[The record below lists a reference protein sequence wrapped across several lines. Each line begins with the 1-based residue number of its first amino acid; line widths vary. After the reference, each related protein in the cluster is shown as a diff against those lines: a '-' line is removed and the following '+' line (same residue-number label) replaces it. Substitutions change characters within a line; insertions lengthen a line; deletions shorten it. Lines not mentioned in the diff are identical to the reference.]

1 MAALIRGYE
10 DTMRIELVLALLAVG
25 AAAAL
30 QGCVPAVVGAGA
42 TAGVAVAQERSVGSA
57 IDDAT
62 IELNVN
68 SALLQK
74 SETLFRQVGVE
85 SVEGRVL
92 LTGLVLTP
100 EDRVEAGR
108 LAWTVNGVKEVL
120 NEVEVTDKSNLVD
133 YAKDVWITT
142 QLRGKLLGDRLV
154 SDINY
159 SIETVNGVIYLMGI
173 AQSEAELARVAGH
186 ARTIR
191 GVNRVVS
198 HVRLKT
204 DPARS

>member
-1 MAALIRGYE
+1 
-10 DTMRIELVLALLAVG
+10 MRIELVLALLAAG

-74 SETLFRQVGVE
+74 SESLFSKVGVE

-92 LTGLVLTP
+92 LTGAVLTP

-108 LAWTVNGVKEVL
+108 LAWTVDGVKEVL
-120 NEVEVTDKSNLVD
+120 NEVEVTDKSSIVD
-133 YAKDVWITT
+133 YAKDAWITT
-142 QLRGKLLGDRLV
+142 QLRGKLIGDRLV

-173 AQSEAELARVAGH
+173 AQNEAELQRVTGH

-198 HVRLKT
+198 HVRLKN
-204 DPARS
+204 DPDRS

>member
-1 MAALIRGYE
+1 MKKEFAF
-10 DTMRIELVLALLAVG
+10 ALLAMG
-25 AAAAL
+25 GAAAL

-42 TAGVAVAQERSVGSA
+42 TTGVAIAQERSVGAA

-74 SETLFRQVGVE
+74 SQSLFAKIGVE

-92 LTGLVLTP
+92 LTGAVPTP
-100 EDRVEAGR
+100 EDRIEAGR
-108 LAWTVNGVKEVL
+108 LAWTVGGVREVI
-120 NEVEVTDKSNLVD
+120 NEVEVTDKSSVVD
-133 YAKDVWITT
+133 YAKDSWITT
-142 QLRGKLLGDRLV
+142 QLRGKLLGDRMI

-159 SIETVNGVIYLMGI
+159 SIETVNGVIYLMGV
-173 AQSEAELARVAGH
+173 AQSEAELQRVTSH

-204 DPARS
+204 DPART

>member
-1 MAALIRGYE
+1 
-10 DTMRIELVLALLAVG
+10 MRIELVFALLALG
-25 AAAAL
+25 AAAGL
-30 QGCVPAVVGAGA
+30 QGCAPAAIGAGA
-42 TAGVAVAQERSVGSA
+42 TAGVAIAQERSVGAA

-68 SALLQK
+68 SALLQE
-74 SETLFRQVGVE
+74 SEALFSKVGVE

-92 LTGLVLTP
+92 LTGLVPTP
-100 EDRVEAGR
+100 QDRVEAGR

-120 NEVEVTDKSNLVD
+120 NEIEVVDKSGLAD

-142 QLRGKLLGDRLV
+142 QLRGKLIGDRLV

-159 SIETVNGVIYLMGI
+159 SIETVNGVIYLMGV
-173 AQSEAELARVAGH
+173 AQSEAELERVTAH

-191 GVNRVVS
+191 GVERVVS
-198 HVRLKT
+198 HVRLKS
-204 DPARS
+204 DPERS

>member
-1 MAALIRGYE
+1 
-10 DTMRIELVLALLAVG
+10 MRIELVLALLATG

-42 TAGVAVAQERSVGSA
+42 TAGVAVAQERSVGAA

-74 SETLFRQVGVE
+74 SQALFGQVGVE

-92 LTGLVLTP
+92 LTGLVPRP

-108 LAWTVNGVKEVL
+108 LAWTVDGVREVL
-120 NEVEVTDKSNLVD
+120 NEVGVTDKSGLVD

-142 QLRGKLLGDRLV
+142 QLRGKLIGDRTV

-173 AQSEAELARVAGH
+173 AQSEAELERVTGH

-198 HVRLKT
+198 HVRLKN

>member
-1 MAALIRGYE
+1 MKN
-10 DTMRIELVLALLAVG
+10 TTLASILLLLA

-30 QGCVPAVVGAGA
+30 PGCAGAVIGAGA
-42 TAGVAVAQERSVGSA
+42 TAGVAVAQERSVGA
-57 IDDAT
+57 AVDDAG

-68 SALLQK
+68 SALLQQ

-108 LAWTVNGVKEVL
+108 LAWTVSGVKEVL
-120 NEVEVTDKSNLVD
+120 NEVEVADKSSLVD

-142 QLRGKLLGDRLV
+142 QLRSKLLADRLI

-159 SIETVNGVIYLMGI
+159 SIETVNGTIYLLGI
-173 AQSEAELARVAGH
+173 AQNETELERVAGH

-191 GVNRVVS
+191 GVSRVVS

-204 DPARS
+204 DPARG